1 MLIVIFEQIKTM
13 KNLLIASTS
22 TLFGEEYLAYL
33 LPQLEIHFQN
43 CGTIL
48 FIPFAQPSGMSYDD
62 YTEKVSVAF
71 AKINKKVVG
80 IHQFENKEQAI
91 TSAQAIFV
99 GGGNTFLLVTQLYKH
114 NIMEVLSNSIQ
125 NGTPY
130 LGCSAGS
137 NITGISMQ
145 TTNDMPIIYPPSF
158 KTLGIIPFNLNPHYL
173 DPDVNSKHNGETRE
187 TRIKEFH
194 AFNTTPVLGLREG
207 SWLDV
212 KGKKIILKGKH
223 TARLFLQ
230 NQIASEI
237 VPETNLD
244 FLQNKKTSKKN

>member
-1 MLIVIFEQIKTM
+1 
-13 KNLLIASTS
+13 
-22 TLFGEEYLAYL
+22 
-33 LPQLEIHFQN
+33 
-43 CGTIL
+43 
-48 FIPFAQPSGMSYDD
+48 
-62 YTEKVSVAF
+62 
-71 AKINKKVVG
+71 
-80 IHQFENKEQAI
+80 
-91 TSAQAIFV
+91 
-99 GGGNTFLLVTQLYKH
+99 
-114 NIMEVLSNSIQ
+114 MEVLSNSIQ

-212 KGKKIILKGKH
+212 KGKKTILKGKH
-223 TARLFLQ
+223 TARLFIQ

-237 VPETNLD
+237 APETNLD